1 LIAWEKWPLGWRSF
15 LETICC
21 LLMGDP
27 GRIVN
32 SEWRFHFAGGRE
44 QLFAIRYSLFA
55 IRYSL
60 LCSLRRFA
68 QRARIERVVKLG
80 PLPLRAEH
88 ALLGAELARRADRVT
103 AGAHRADAIQTDV
116 DDGEPGDHAFEQNLL
131 RRGHHGEPALGVRQQ
146 ILRGDDD

>member
-27 GRIVN
+27 GRIMN

-55 IRYSL
+55 IRFVL
-60 LCSLRRFA
+60 T
-68 QRARIERVVKLG
+68 
-80 PLPLRAEH
+80 PPLRA
-88 ALLGAELARRADRVT
+88 AGADRTCRKARGAATAGRARPAWRRTRSTRRPRHGRRAS
-103 AGAHRADAIQTDV
+103 
-116 DDGEPGDHAFEQNLL
+116 
-131 RRGHHGEPALGVRQQ
+131 RGRDP
-146 ILRGDDD
+146 D